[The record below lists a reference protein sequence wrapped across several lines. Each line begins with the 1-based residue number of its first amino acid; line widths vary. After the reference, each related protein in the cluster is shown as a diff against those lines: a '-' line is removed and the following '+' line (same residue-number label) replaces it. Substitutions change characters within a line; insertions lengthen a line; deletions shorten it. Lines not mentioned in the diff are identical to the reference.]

1 MELLVMVFM
10 TLLKNSGK
18 ILPILNN
25 SMLYQD
31 IYIYIYIYLL
41 LAGDFTQKYTTF
53 ECLRWMCGGQ

>member
-1 MELLVMVFM
+1 MVFM